1 MATGKRHMTDRD
13 QPASEA
19 EPASLQARLEE
30 AIHNLSLGIV
40 IFDANRKVVFCNRRY
55 MEMYGLSPEHVKPGT
70 PTSALIQHRLNLGLK
85 VRVAPEQYIR
95 ERVGRDIA
103 LDTTVQEF
111 TDGRIIAYTVYPMP
125 GGGGMATHEDITERE
140 ELNARLKKQYEL
152 GKEQEEALRIRN
164 FQFDTAINNMSQGLC
179 FFDAD
184 HKLIVCNERFTE
196 MYDIPPGKVG
206 PGTPLT
212 EIVDLR
218 FEAGSFPAMS
228 REEYMR
234 WRTNVAVSNEA
245 KDSIVELMNGKTFKI
260 RHRPMPDLGWVA
272 THEDITE
279 QRRAEVK
286 IEHMAHYDALTDLA
300 NRALLNERLEQAL
313 AHFHGEQKVAVHHLD
328 LDQFKAVND
337 TFGHHAGDKLLK
349 IVADRLRGLVRETD
363 TIARTGGDEFV
374 IVQAPISDPAE
385 ATMLAQQIIAW
396 ISEPYDIDGQQAA
409 VGTSIGIA
417 VSPGDGNAPDKLL
430 RNADLALYRAKGDGR
445 GTFRFFESAMD
456 EQMQARRI
464 MEQDL
469 RKALPAGEFELY
481 YQPVVNLESNDISG
495 FEALLRWNHP
505 EHGQVPPSTFIPL
518 AEEIGFIVPL
528 GEWVIRE
535 ACLAAAR
542 WPEHLSVAVNISAA
556 QFRGSSLMP
565 VIVNALAASGLHPT
579 RLEIEITETV
589 LLQDREATLAV
600 LHQLRALGIRIAMDD
615 FGTGYSSLTYLQSF
629 PFDKIKIDRSFVKN
643 ITENAGSL
651 YIVRAVAALANG
663 MGMSA
668 TAEGVETT
676 EQLDKIAAVGCTE
689 MQGYLFSKPLP
700 VAEIERLF
708 LSRLP
713 RRDDSESAVA

>member
-30 AIHNLSLGIV
+30 AIDNLSLGIV

-70 PTSALIQHRLNLGLK
+70 PTSALIQHRLDLGLK
-85 VRVAPEQYIR
+85 VRVSHDEYIR

-111 TDGRIIAYTVYPMP
+111 TDGRIIAYTVRPLP
-125 GGGGMATHEDITERE
+125 DGGGIATHEDVTERE
-140 ELNARLKKQYEL
+140 ELHARLKV
-152 GKEQEEALRIRN
+152 RN

-184 HKLIVCNERFTE
+184 HKLIVCNERFIE

-228 REEYMR
+228 REEYLR

-313 AHFHGEQKVAVHHLD
+313 AHFHVDQMVAVHHLD

-396 ISEPYDIDGQQAA
+396 ISEPYNIDDGQQAT

-481 YQPVVNLESNDISG
+481 YQPVVNLESNEISG
-495 FEALLRWNHP
+495 FEALLRWNRP
-505 EHGQVPPSTFIPL
+505 EHGQVPPATFIPL

-542 WPEHLSVAVNISAA
+542 WPEHLNVAVNISAA
-556 QFRGSSLMP
+556 QFRGSSLLP
-565 VIVNALAASGLHPT
+565 VIVNALAASGLHPA

-589 LLQDREATLAV
+589 LLHDREATIAV
-600 LHQLRALGIRIAMDD
+600 LHQLRSLGIRIAMDD

-629 PFDKIKIDRSFVKN
+629 PFDKIKIDRSFVKD

-663 MGMSA
+663 MGMAA
-668 TAEGVETT
+668 TAEGVETK

-713 RRDDSESAVA
+713 KPAAAKNSAVA